1 MPKFTI
7 HSITFHYIDESG
19 STVGPTT
26 IGSLTNSGH
35 PLNTET
41 TADDSGGIYDE
52 ARSIISQLPE
62 PNYTTKSIQ
71 TLLQLTG
78 LRGVCFSSDGTRPG
92 VLIYG
97 QVVSDCKNQ
106 PASTDNLRYTIP
118 MGLIRPGTLSASR
131 TGDATMSFTIDALT
145 DGTNA
150 PFSGTYSGITLPT
163 TVVNEK
169 YGLGASKVGS
179 VLLSEPTGFNL
190 DFGIQPDEKLPEVGG
205 VWAETAGVR
214 KVRPALTIQGQD
226 PTQLD
231 DAKIPLLG
239 MQAAHS
245 NTKLQ
250 LKKRIRG
257 GSYEANASLVH
268 FYMTLDGLTLVN
280 DPFSTSGDG
289 VADFEARLESTYDD
303 TNAPVV
309 FGFNKA
315 YSPTAA

>member
-1 MPKFTI
+1 MAKFTA
-7 HSITFHYIDESG
+7 HSITFHYIDEAG
-19 STVGPTT
+19 QTVGPIT
-26 IGSLTNSGH
+26 IGSITSSGH
-35 PLNTET
+35 PLNSET
-41 TADDSGGIYDE
+41 AGDDSGGIYDE

-62 PNYTTKSIQ
+62 PTYTTKSIQ
-71 TLLQLTG
+71 ALLELIG
-78 LRGVCFSSDGTRPG
+78 LNGACFKSDGTRPG

-106 PASTDNLRYTIP
+106 PAATANLRYTIP
-118 MGLIRPGTLSASR
+118 AGLIRPGTLSASR
-131 TGDATMSFTIDALT
+131 SSDATQSFTIDALT

-163 TVVNEK
+163 VLVNEK
-169 YGLGASKVGS
+169 WGMGASRVGGN
-179 VLLSEPTGFNL
+179 LLSEPTAFNL
-190 DFGIQPDEKLPEVGG
+190 DYGIATDEKLPELGG
-205 VWAETAGVR
+205 VWAETTGVR

-226 PTQLD
+226 PTELD

-239 MQAAHS
+239 KQSTHA

-250 LKKRIRG
+250 LKKRTRG
-257 GSYEANASLVH
+257 GSFEPEVSLVH

-289 VADFEARLESTYDD
+289 VADFEARLEATTDG
-303 TNAPVV
+303 TNSPVV